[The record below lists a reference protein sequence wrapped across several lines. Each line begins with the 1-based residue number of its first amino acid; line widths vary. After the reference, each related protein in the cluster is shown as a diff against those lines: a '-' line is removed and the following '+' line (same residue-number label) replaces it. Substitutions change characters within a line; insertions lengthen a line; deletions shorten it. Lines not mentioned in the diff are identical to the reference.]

1 MEEGGDCLRL
11 SKPAFKKTPRETER
25 VIERGKERE
34 EKKKKNEGRED
45 RGDGEKEVKGARG
58 GGQ

>member
-1 MEEGGDCLRL
+1 MCGGGGGGDCLRL

-34 EKKKKNEGRED
+34 GKKKK
-45 RGDGEKEVKGARG
+45 KTRG
-58 GGQ
+58 GRTEGTGRRR